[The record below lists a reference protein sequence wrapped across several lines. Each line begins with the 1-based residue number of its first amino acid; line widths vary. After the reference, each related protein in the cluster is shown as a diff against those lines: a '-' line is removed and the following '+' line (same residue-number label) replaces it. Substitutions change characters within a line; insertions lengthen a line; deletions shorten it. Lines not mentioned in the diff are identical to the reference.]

1 MDEELGTYMGGRVI
15 CHPAPTPSVIKLL
28 ELAGLAAIGGTI
40 YAFVG
45 MVGSEYRWP
54 VFLACAGVA
63 VGVIVYRKHLRE
75 STKV

>member
-1 MDEELGTYMGGRVI
+1 M
-15 CHPAPTPSVIKLL
+15 IKLL

-63 VGVIVYRKHLRE
+63 VAVIVYRKRLRE

>member
-1 MDEELGTYMGGRVI
+1 M
-15 CHPAPTPSVIKLL
+15 IKLL

-63 VGVIVYRKHLRE
+63 VAVIVYRKHLRQ